1 MKHDLIGLRDV
12 QASDI
17 VALLARIDD
26 YHAHRVQTHP
36 CAGAF
41 VANLF
46 FENSTR
52 TRCSFEIAQRR
63 LGMHVLNFS
72 PSASS
77 MQKGETI
84 TDTVKTFVA
93 MGIDVAVLRMKPEG
107 LLVPLA
113 KDVPIPIINAGDGNH
128 EHPTQALL
136 DLYTMHK
143 QFGAIRGLT
152 VAIIG
157 DIKHSRVARSNVWA
171 LKKLGAHVVF
181 CAPPQMH
188 ASDIDVPY
196 VPIDDA
202 LHADVVMVLRV
213 QLERHEGVVWGSREA
228 YRAAYGLTAERLER
242 MQPHAILMH
251 PAPVNRNVEIDDAC
265 VEHPRSRIFQ
275 QMAHGVP
282 TRMAVL
288 EWALTK

>member
-1 MKHDLIGLRDV
+1 MKRDLIGLRDV
-12 QASDI
+12 SASDI
-17 VALLARIDD
+17 EALLARIDD
-26 YHAHRVQTHP
+26 YDAQRVQTHC
-36 CAGAF
+36 CAGTF

-77 MQKGETI
+77 MQKGESI

-93 MGIDVAVLRMKPEG
+93 MGIDVAVLRLKPEG
-107 LLVPLA
+107 LLYPLA

-136 DLYTMHK
+136 DLYTMRK
-143 QFGAIRGLT
+143 QFGAIAGLT

-188 ASDIDVPY
+188 GDIDVPY
-196 VPIDDA
+196 VSIDDA
-202 LHADVVMVLRV
+202 LQADVVMVLRV

-228 YRAAYGLTAERLER
+228 YRAAYGLTRERMER

-265 VEHPRSRIFQ
+265 VEHSRSRIFQ

-288 EWALTK
+288 EWVLAK